1 MFRAQ
6 WATRLQTFGIL
17 FFLAMVIVYGK
28 QMLALVLNL
37 LFLPVA
43 LFNKF
48 TGRAPAEPAVA
59 GAGAAAGAVADEPAG
74 PPGGAG
80 KIERAALSV
89 FGADDEDEE

>member
-1 MFRAQ
+1 
-6 WATRLQTFGIL
+6 
-17 FFLAMVIVYGK
+17 MVIVYGK

-43 LFNKF
+43 LFNRF
-48 TGRAPAEPAVA
+48 TGRAPAEPALAGA
-59 GAGAAAGAVADEPAG
+59 GAGAATSAVADEPAG

-89 FGADDEDEE
+89 FGADEEEEE